1 MGLKFSNFGKA
12 QVASAPSGT
21 TGLSFTVQAGSGLLF
36 PALALGDYFYGI
48 FKDASGNREVVKIEA
63 RSTDTMTIAVGG
75 RGLDG
80 TTARTWA
87 AGDYF
92 VAGLCNVALQESLSN
107 ANLIALGALASAA
120 DKLPYFTGSG
130 TAALAD
136 ISAFIR
142 TLLNDADAATARA
155 TLGAV
160 GLTGNE
166 TIAGNKTLQG
176 NNTHSGTNTFTGPV
190 DLSASALQ
198 SATPLAFDGATA
210 GGFKTI
216 FSVVNPT
223 ANRTI
228 TVPDANVDLTKVR
241 QADTSNDGVSFRAL
255 VSEGQ
260 AGAETT
266 KHVTPYILGNTV
278 IGIGQAYN
286 DVSASRGSGVTY
298 TNSTGRTIVVSA
310 WSTTGGI
317 TNQIANVYVNGVPI
331 ISNSLYS
338 NGPGYS
344 AFAYFLVPPGA
355 TYRIDFGNA
364 GVTTKW
370 LELR

>member
-48 FKDASGNREVVKIEA
+48 FKDASGNREVVKVEA

-80 TTARTWA
+80 TTARSWNS
-87 AGDYF
+87 GDYF

-107 ANLIALGALASAA
+107 ANLIALGALVSAA

-155 TLGAV
+155 TLGALDASLV
-160 GLTGNE
+160 SSFILTLLNDPD
-166 TIAGNKTLQG
+166 A
-176 NNTHSGTNTFTGPV
+176 
-190 DLSASALQ
+190 
-198 SATPLAFDGATA
+198 ATA
-210 GGFKTI
+210 RATLGLSLPLPIASGGTGQT
-216 FSVVNPT
+216 T
-223 ANRTI
+223 AANAYNAIKQAAT
-228 TVPDANVDLTKVR
+228 TAASGAVELATDAE
-241 QADTSNDGVSFRAL
+241 A
-255 VSEGQ
+255 Q
-260 AGAETT
+260 AGADATRC
-266 KHVTPYILGNTV
+266 VTPDNLGACV
-278 IGIGQAYN
+278 IGMGQSYQ
-286 DVSASRGSGVTY
+286 DMTASRASGVTY
-298 TNSTGRTIVVSA
+298 TNSTGRTIAITA

-317 TNQIANVYVNGVPI
+317 TNQLANGFVNGVLI
-331 ISNSLYS
+331 VSNSLYS

-364 GVTTKW
+364 GVSTKW
-370 LELR
+370 YELR